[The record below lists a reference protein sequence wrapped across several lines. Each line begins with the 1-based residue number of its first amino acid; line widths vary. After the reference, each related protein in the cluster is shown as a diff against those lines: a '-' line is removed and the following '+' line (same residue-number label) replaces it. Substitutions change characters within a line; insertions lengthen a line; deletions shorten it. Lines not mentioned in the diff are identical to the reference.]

1 MKTCSLAGSK
11 MLLANKIAE
20 FLKQLCLK
28 KDEVNQHDI
37 FYVDRDSGKV
47 NCDLKNFGKVGPRML

>member
-1 MKTCSLAGSK
+1 MKTCSLAESK
-11 MLLANKIAE
+11 IPLANKIAE

-37 FYVDRDSGKV
+37 LYIDRDSEKV
-47 NCDLKNFGKVGPRML
+47 NCDLKNLVR